1 MIESMIGALIFGG
14 VGTILIMGGIFLLI
28 YIQLDQDD

>member
-1 MIESMIGALIFGG
+1 MIESLIGALLFGV

-28 YIQLDQDD
+28 WAQVDEDE

>member
-28 YIQLDQDD
+28 YVQLDQDD